1 MHFTVEDETGATVA
15 FECPDTFES
24 RLTCGAILE
33 GRTYPHLPFTSDVRV
48 ILDVGA
54 NCGATSVDLA
64 RRHPDAVVHAFEP
77 GAEARSY
84 LLRNAA
90 EHPNVVVHPFGLHS
104 ADGEATLYLHETDL
118 GQASVL
124 PPAGGA
130 AVTETVALRSA
141 AGWLD
146 EAGIDR
152 VDILK
157 VDVEGVEVEVL
168 ESLAPVLP
176 EVQVLYVEYD
186 SRSARRRIDALLA
199 PTHELYLAVLMA
211 LDQGECLYVRA
222 DLADHPDAQ
231 PRLREIFTRALT
243 GR

>member
-1 MHFTVEDETGATVA
+1 MHFTAEDETGATTA
-15 FECPDTFES
+15 FECPDTMAS
-24 RLTCGAILE
+24 RMTCGAILE
-33 GRTYPHLPFTSDVRV
+33 GRTYPHIPFTSDVRV

-54 NCGATSVDLA
+54 NCGATAVDLA

-77 GAEARSY
+77 GSEARSY

-90 EHPNVVVHPFGLHS
+90 AYPNVVVHPFGLHA
-104 ADGEATLYLHETDL
+104 ADREVTLYVQEGDL
-118 GQASVL
+118 GQASVI
-124 PPAGGA
+124 PQRDGET
-130 AVTETVALRSA
+130 VTETVVLRSA
-141 AGWLD
+141 AGWLA

-168 ESLAPVLP
+168 ESLAPVLA

-186 SRSARRRIDALLA
+186 SRSARRRIDALLD
-199 PTHELYLAVLMA
+199 PSHELYVAALM
-211 LDQGECLYVRA
+211 LDQGECLYLRA
-222 DLADHPDAQ
+222 DLADHPGAL
-231 PRLREIFTRALT
+231 PRLREIFARALA